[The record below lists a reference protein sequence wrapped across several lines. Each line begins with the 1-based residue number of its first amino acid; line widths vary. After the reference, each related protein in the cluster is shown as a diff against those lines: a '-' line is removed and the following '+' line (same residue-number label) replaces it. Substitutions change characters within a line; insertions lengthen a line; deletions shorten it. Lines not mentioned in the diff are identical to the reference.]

1 MSRASSF
8 LMPRLRHAGRAAL
21 DLILPPHCLSCGAE
35 VEQAGHVCPDCFG
48 SLHLIGRPSCRKCG
62 GPFTS
67 EAAAGTDR
75 LCAEC
80 LQNPPPWDE
89 GRAPLVYDEGSR
101 RLILGLKYGDRT
113 ENAALLARY
122 MYQAGRDVLDADTIV
137 VPVPLHRWRLFRRR
151 YNQSALLAHEL
162 ARMGGC
168 AHWPDALRRIR
179 HTRPLGRLSRAERQE
194 VLAGAITLRPHRAS
208 GVRGKHVVVV
218 DDVMTTG
225 STLGTCVRVLRACGA
240 ARIDVLCAARVCPSG
255 KGHP

>member
-1 MSRASSF
+1 MSRVPGF
-8 LMPRLRHAGRAAL
+8 LMPHLRNAGRAAL
-21 DLILPPHCLSCGAE
+21 DLILPPHCLSCGVE
-35 VEQAGHVCPDCFG
+35 VEQPGHVCPDCFG
-48 SLHLIGRPSCRKCG
+48 SLHLIGHPSCRKCG

-75 LCAEC
+75 LCAGC
-80 LQNPPPWDE
+80 LHDPPPWDE

-122 MYQAGRDVLDADTIV
+122 MYQAGRDMLGPDVIL

-194 VLAGAITLRPHRAS
+194 VLAGAITLRTCRAS
-208 GVRGKHVVVV
+208 GVRGKHVVMV

-225 STLGTCVRVLRACGA
+225 STLGTCVRLLRACGA

-255 KGHP
+255 EGHP